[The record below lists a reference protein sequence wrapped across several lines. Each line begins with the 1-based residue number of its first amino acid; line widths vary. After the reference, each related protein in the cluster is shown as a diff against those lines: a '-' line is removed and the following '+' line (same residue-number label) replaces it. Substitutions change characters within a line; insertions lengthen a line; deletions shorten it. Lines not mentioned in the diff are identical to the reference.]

1 MIGYIDNTQVTFDEN
16 ETVLNVARRHDIYIP
31 TLCELADIDH
41 TPGTCRVCLV
51 EVLDDA
57 GNTKLVTS
65 CTTGMKEGLK
75 IRTKTPTV
83 RDARRL
89 QVELLLTDHNQNCIA
104 CSRHG
109 DCELLDVGYAV
120 GVSETSFGAGTLHTD
135 RLLDT
140 SSHGIVRDM
149 SKCIRCM
156 RCKTICQIVQG
167 VDALVFEGGGDKSTI
182 NMRDNLPQGSS
193 ACITCGQCTLV
204 CPTGAL
210 SVVDDTE
217 QALDWLNDP
226 EITTVVQ
233 FAPAVR
239 ISLGEEFG
247 IASGVNTEA
256 KVITALKR
264 LGADIVVDTN
274 FSADLVIMEEGSEFL
289 QRFSAQGAT
298 PNSDQGTEQS
308 KLPMFTSCCPGWV
321 NYIEINHPDLLSHLS
336 STKSPQQCLGAI
348 AKTYMA
354 QRMAINPK
362 QIRTIA
368 IMPCTA
374 KKDECQRP
382 ETEQDFGKEIDAVLT
397 TRELADLLRRQ
408 KIDFANLL
416 DSEFTDPLMGEYSGA
431 GALFGSTG
439 GVMEAAIRTVHKV
452 LTGDELEGIEFT
464 PVRGMANLR
473 EATITLDDGTCIR
486 AAVCHGIGTA
496 RSILED
502 IKKGKS
508 NYDFVEVMACPG
520 GCISGGGQ
528 PSQKGRYQ
536 TTRNA
541 RIRGIY
547 SIDKKK
553 TVRQSHNNKQIQ
565 KLYDTFLEHP
575 SSAIAHELLHTT
587 YSDRSR

>member
-1 MIGYIDNTQVTFDEN
+1 MIGYIDNTPVTFDEN
-16 ETVLNVARRHDIYIP
+16 ETVLNVARRNDIYIP

-41 TPGTCRVCLV
+41 KPGTCRVCLV
-51 EVLDDA
+51 EVLDAA
-57 GNTKLVTS
+57 GNPKLVTS
-65 CTTGMKEGLK
+65 CTTGMAEG
-75 IRTKTPTV
+75 IQISTKTPAV

-89 QVELLLTDHNQNCIA
+89 QVELLLSDHNQNCIA

-135 RLLDT
+135 RPLDT

-156 RCKTICQIVQG
+156 RCKTVCQIVQG
-167 VDALVFEGGGDKSTI
+167 VDALVFEGLGDKSSI
-182 NMRDNLPQGSS
+182 SMRDNLPQGCS

-210 SVVDDTE
+210 SVVNDTE

-239 ISLGEEFG
+239 ISIGEEFG
-247 IASGVNTEA
+247 IEPGVNTEA

-289 QRFSAQGAT
+289 QRFSAQGST
-298 PNSDQGTEQS
+298 QDTE
-308 KLPMFTSCCPGWV
+308 KGNLPMFTSCCPGWV
-321 NYIEINHPDLLSHLS
+321 NYVEINHPDFLPHLS

-354 QRMAINPK
+354 QRLDISPK
-362 QIRTIA
+362 QIRTIS

-382 ETEQDFGKEIDAVLT
+382 QTVQDFGKEIDAVLT

-408 KIDFANLL
+408 KIDFANLP

-473 EATITLDDGTCIR
+473 DATITLDDGTCIR
-486 AAVCHGIGTA
+486 AAVCHGVGTA

-528 PSQKGRYQ
+528 PRQKGLYQ

-575 SSAIAHELLHTT
+575 NSAVAHELLHTT